1 MLLTLVLED
10 YNGIRFGGEEEVE
23 KCFNLKKIQ
32 NKNSEILFDKIWKK
46 TNSIFKCVALNLF

>member
-23 KCFNLKKIQ
+23 KCFNLKKIR

-46 TNSIFKCVALNLF
+46 TNSIFKCAA